1 MGRNRKNI
9 TIQLNKR
16 IDELLRICEK
26 KVKIDGRAE
35 GIHSIKTADSYRGT
49 AKRLAEVCKTEG
61 VRNIEDIDK
70 SVVERYIESYRTASA
85 WTVSRELSAIN
96 KILGTSHTPRDFGF
110 TQRRTYNAVKNN
122 RGDLP
127 PTSTAH
133 KAANQDGLYF
143 AAVTGCRRSSITK
156 VTAND
161 AVRNDQGQIIGFHF
175 CEKGGRERISPVL
188 TSERYELTQ
197 WVDSKLN
204 SGHSPDAPLIS
215 YIDKNCGT
223 HRMRAEYARELYN
236 ELKEAKEHDIDIY
249 DGRKYELFIDK
260 KKYDYSYDN
269 PRFKSEVVHGFDK
282 DIALEVSFALGHNR
296 LDVSM
301 YSYLL
306 KNEKNLKIFE
316 KKL

>member
-9 TIQLNKR
+9 TIQLNRR
-16 IDELLRICEK
+16 IDELLRIDEK
-26 KVKIDGRAE
+26 KVKVNGRAE

-70 SVVERYIESYRTASA
+70 SVLERYMGAYRTASA
-85 WTVSRELSAIN
+85 WTVSRELSATN
-96 KILGTSHTPRDFGF
+96 KILGTSYTPRDFGF
-110 TQRRTYNAVKNN
+110 TQRRTYNSVKNN

-133 KAANQDGLYF
+133 KPHNQDGLYF
-143 AAVTGCRRSSITK
+143 AYATGCRRSSITT

-161 AVRNDQGQIIGFHF
+161 AMRNDQEQIIGFHF

-188 TSERYELTQ
+188 QSERYELTQ
-197 WVDSKLN
+197 WVDSKLQ
-204 SGHSPDAPLIS
+204 SGHSPDAPLIP
-215 YIDKNCGT
+215 YIDRNCGT
-223 HRMRAEYARELYN
+223 HRMRAEYARELYC
-236 ELKEAKEHDIDIY
+236 ELKEAKENGRDIY

-260 KKYDYSYDN
+260 DKYEHSYDN
-269 PRFKSEVVHGFDK
+269 PRFKGDTVHGFEK

-296 LDVSM
+296 LDVSI

-306 KNEKNLKIFE
+306 KK
-316 KKL
+316 